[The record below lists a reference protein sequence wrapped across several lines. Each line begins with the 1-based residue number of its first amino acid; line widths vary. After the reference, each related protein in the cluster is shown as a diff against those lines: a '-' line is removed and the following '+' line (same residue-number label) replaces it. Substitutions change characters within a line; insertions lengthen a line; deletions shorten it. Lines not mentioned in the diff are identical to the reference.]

1 MVQTRAWIAVFVI
14 LLLGVGGYVIWLNLP
29 HTAVANKNLN
39 VVGRRPA
46 QPDSSKKKSLHVEG
60 CNEDFSVAI
69 GEIVEPRVVP
79 GSSIEQFRS
88 IYGKETTRDKLGN
101 LTWVQYP
108 YSLTAID
115 SNQDSSAKYVGVA
128 VNQGHVV
135 ETLDGMELGID
146 TFTSIFRKM
155 RDKKIDVQERIDH
168 SGGYWIYTIALY
180 SACGHKY
187 RSEYTRTLPAN
198 AEMDKQMSALMAAQP
213 SNLAGQPAPQ
223 LMNPFMNKVVYDYNL
238 AISNGSDQPAPAKPS
253 IHD

>member
-14 LLLGVGGYVIWLNLP
+14 FFLGAGAYVIWLNLP

-46 QPDSSKKKSLHVEG
+46 QAAAKKKSLHVEG
-60 CNEDFSVAI
+60 CNDDFSVAI

-79 GSSIEQFRS
+79 GSTAEQFRS
-88 IYGKETTRDKLGN
+88 IYGKETTRDKLGD

-108 YSLTAID
+108 YSLTAFNSNED
-115 SNQDSSAKYVGVA
+115 SARYVGVA

-168 SGGYWIYTIALY
+168 TDGYWIYTIALY

-187 RSEYTRTLPAN
+187 RSEYTRTLP
-198 AEMDKQMSALMAAQP
+198 ESPEIDKQMTALTAAQP
-213 SNLAGQPAPQ
+213 NNLAGQPAPL